1 MPDPIPQPDPVDLDA
16 LDAFL
21 LSDRAPEEGM
31 GLSDLDGFLTGIVV
45 GPELILPS
53 EWLPVVWGGGEPT
66 FGSDKEA
73 RSILG
78 IMMGRYNEIV
88 RALDAAPDDL
98 DPVFWE
104 GPDGRVIVSDW
115 AAGFLDAVALRPRAW
130 EPLVRHPEARTLIV
144 PLLLLGAD
152 GPDDLPFDDVSL
164 PEVDEEKLHAAG
176 ADLILGCVEGIA
188 AFWKEHGA
196 RRPAP
201 PRRQAP
207 GRGAPGRRR

>member
-1 MPDPIPQPDPVDLDA
+1 MPDPISQAEPVDLDA

-21 LSDRAPEEGM
+21 MSDRAPEDSM
-31 GLSDLDGFLTGIVV
+31 GLSDLDGFLTGIVI

-53 EWLPVVWGGGEPT
+53 EWLPVIWGGEQPA
-66 FGSDKEA
+66 FASIKEA
-73 RSILG
+73 RTILG
-78 IMMGRYNEIV
+78 TVMGRYNEIV
-88 RALDAAPDDL
+88 SALDAAPYDL

-104 GPDGRVIVSDW
+104 GPDGQVIVSDW

-152 GPDDLPFDDVSL
+152 GPDDLPFDDLAL

-176 ADLILGCVEGIA
+176 ADLIHGCVEGIA

-201 PRRQAP
+201 ARRQVP
-207 GRGAPGRRR
+207 GRGAPRRRR